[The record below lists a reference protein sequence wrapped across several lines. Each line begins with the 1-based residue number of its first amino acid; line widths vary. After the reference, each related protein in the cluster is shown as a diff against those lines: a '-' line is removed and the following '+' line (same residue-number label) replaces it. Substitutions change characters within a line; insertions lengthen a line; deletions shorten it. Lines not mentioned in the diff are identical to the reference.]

1 LAEIGNTH
9 AGAPLALGI
18 LDAARAA
25 GVGRSTIYE
34 NINSGAL
41 KARKAGR
48 RTLILRADLQAWL
61 DSFPAVN
68 A

>member
-1 LAEIGNTH
+1 MITIETSADRLAVSIV
-9 AGAPLALGI
+9 
-18 LDAARAA
+18 DAARAA

-61 DSFPAVN
+61 DSFPVVKSA

>member
-1 LAEIGNTH
+1 MITIETSADRLAVSIV
-9 AGAPLALGI
+9 
-18 LDAARAA
+18 DAARAA

-61 DSFPAVN
+61 DSFPAVKT
-68 A
+68 AA

>member
-1 LAEIGNTH
+1 MSGHETSERLAVSIV
-9 AGAPLALGI
+9 
-18 LDAARAA
+18 DAARAA

-48 RTLILRADLQAWL
+48 RTLILRSDLEAWL
-61 DSFPAVN
+61 SSFPPVKA
-68 A
+68 AA

>member
-1 LAEIGNTH
+1 
-9 AGAPLALGI
+9 LALGI

-25 GVGRSTIYE
+25 GVGRSTIYD
-34 NINSGAL
+34 NINSGHL

-48 RTLILRADLQAWL
+48 RTLIFMSDLRAWL
-61 DSFPAVN
+61 DTFPPVKSEA